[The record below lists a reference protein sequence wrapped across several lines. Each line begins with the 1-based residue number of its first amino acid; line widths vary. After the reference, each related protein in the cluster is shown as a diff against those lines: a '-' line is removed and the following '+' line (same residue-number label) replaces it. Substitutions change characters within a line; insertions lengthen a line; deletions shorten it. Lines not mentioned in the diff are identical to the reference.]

1 MIFIG
6 RINYKYYMEDLFMS
20 KYYSIN
26 KFSKILGVSA
36 QTLRNWDKKGKLHP
50 HHTSSNGYRY
60 YSHEQLN
67 QVMNVKPNLDR
78 IVIGYCRV
86 SSNKQKDDLERQIEN
101 MKLYLTAQGKPF
113 EIISDIGSGI
123 NYKKKGLKELM
134 KRISQNKVD
143 KVVVFYKDRLLRF
156 GFELVEYIASL
167 YDCDIE
173 IIDHTEKTE
182 QQELVEDL
190 VQIITV
196 FSCKLQGKR
205 ANKARK
211 LVKELIDD
219 GGEEDDKTIRVM
231 LIPNN
236 KQNTKLFRYANTA
249 RFAYNWALGREK
261 ENYKNGGKFL
271 SDSDLRKEFTQL
283 KKTEEYS
290 WLNEVSNNVTKQAIK
305 DACHAY
311 KRFFKGCSKFPKFK
325 SRKFSIPS
333 FYQDNVKIQFSDTH
347 VKIEGFAAS
356 KKEE

>member
-1 MIFIG
+1 
-6 RINYKYYMEDLFMS
+6 MS

-36 QTLRNWDKKGKLHP
+36 QTLRNGDKKGKLHP

-123 NYKKKGLKELM
+123 DYKKKGLKELM

-167 YDCDIE
+167 YDCNIE

-219 GGEEDDKTIRVM
+219 GGEEDDK
-231 LIPNN
+231 NN
-236 KQNTKLFRYANTA
+236 
-249 RFAYNWALGREK
+249 
-261 ENYKNGGKFL
+261 
-271 SDSDLRKEFTQL
+271 SS
-283 KKTEEYS
+283 
-290 WLNEVSNNVTKQAIK
+290 
-305 DACHAY
+305 HAD
-311 KRFFKGCSKFPKFK
+311 PK
-325 SRKFSIPS
+325 
-333 FYQDNVKIQFSDTH
+333 
-347 VKIEGFAAS
+347 
-356 KKEE
+356 

>member
-1 MIFIG
+1 
-6 RINYKYYMEDLFMS
+6 MENLFMS

-36 QTLRNWDKKGKLHP
+36 QTLRNGDKKGKLHP

-123 NYKKKGLKELM
+123 DYKKKGLKELM

-182 QQELVEDL
+182 QQEIVEDL

-219 GGEEDDKTIRVM
+219 GGEEDDK
-231 LIPNN
+231 NN
-236 KQNTKLFRYANTA
+236 
-249 RFAYNWALGREK
+249 
-261 ENYKNGGKFL
+261 
-271 SDSDLRKEFTQL
+271 SS
-283 KKTEEYS
+283 
-290 WLNEVSNNVTKQAIK
+290 
-305 DACHAY
+305 HAD
-311 KRFFKGCSKFPKFK
+311 PK
-325 SRKFSIPS
+325 
-333 FYQDNVKIQFSDTH
+333 
-347 VKIEGFAAS
+347 
-356 KKEE
+356 

>member
-1 MIFIG
+1 MLGFIIFIG
-6 RINYKYYMEDLFMS
+6 RINYKYYKDLFMS

-36 QTLRNWDKKGKLHP
+36 QTLRNGDKKGKLHP

-167 YDCDIE
+167 YDCNIE

-219 GGEEDDKTIRVM
+219 GGEEDDK
-231 LIPNN
+231 NN
-236 KQNTKLFRYANTA
+236 
-249 RFAYNWALGREK
+249 
-261 ENYKNGGKFL
+261 
-271 SDSDLRKEFTQL
+271 SS
-283 KKTEEYS
+283 
-290 WLNEVSNNVTKQAIK
+290 
-305 DACHAY
+305 HAD
-311 KRFFKGCSKFPKFK
+311 PK
-325 SRKFSIPS
+325 
-333 FYQDNVKIQFSDTH
+333 
-347 VKIEGFAAS
+347 
-356 KKEE
+356 